1 MTDNEKLIRLKLI
14 LGISET
20 DSDALLGEYLAMAKD
35 EILNWLYINSSIP
48 EDVTEVPTRYEQV
61 QIQAVIDGFSIS
73 GAEGQSTHSE
83 NGISR
88 TFVYED
94 MVAYIHAHVYPYIGL

>member
-14 LGISET
+14 LDISET

-61 QIQAVIDGFSIS
+61 QIQAVIDGLSIS
-73 GAEGQSTHSE
+73 GAEGQSNHSE

-94 MVAYIHAHVYPYIGL
+94 MVAYVHAHVYPYIGL

>member
-14 LGISET
+14 LDISET

-48 EDVTEVPTRYEQV
+48 EDVAEVPTRYEQV